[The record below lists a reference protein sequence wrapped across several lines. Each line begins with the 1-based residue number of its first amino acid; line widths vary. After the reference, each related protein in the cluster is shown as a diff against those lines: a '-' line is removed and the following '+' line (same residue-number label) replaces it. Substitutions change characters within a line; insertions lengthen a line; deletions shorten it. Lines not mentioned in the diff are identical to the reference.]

1 VSQYIKGKY
10 EGCEVLNPN
19 LKTIAVEPREQ
30 MLITEAKGGI
40 KLDNQGP
47 HKIQGMGAGIIPKV
61 LDLDLI
67 DVVIPIH
74 SDVAM
79 EMATKLWMMG
89 IPVGA
94 SAGAIVAAAVEEM
107 TKPENTGKLAVAV
120 IPSFGERYFSH
131 PMFTDIKTKA
141 EGLVKQPL
149 PEPFDNTAYGFP
161 SPRGYLDV

>member
-1 VSQYIKGKY
+1 LITV
-10 EGCEVLNPN
+10 
-19 LKTIAVEPREQ
+19 AVEPREQ

-40 KLDNQGP
+40 KLDGQGP
-47 HKIQGMGAGIIPKV
+47 HKIQGMGAGLIPKV

-67 DVVIPIH
+67 DVVVPIH

-94 SAGAIVAAAVEEM
+94 SAGAIVAAAVQEM
-107 TKPENTGKLAVAV
+107 NKPEHAGKMAVAI
-120 IPSFGERYFSH
+120 IPSFGERYFTH
-131 PMFTDIKTKA
+131 PMFTDIKAKA
-141 EGLVKQPL
+141 EGLEKQPL

-161 SPRGYLDV
+161 TARGYIEA